1 VTESKSISVV
11 IADDSVLLR
20 EGMARL
26 LVESGFDVVG
36 QAGDAPTLVRLVRET
51 RPSVAIVDIRMPPGH
66 TDEGLR
72 AAKAIRQEH
81 RDRVAVLVLSQYLET
96 AFALGLVTEGEGGL
110 GYLLKDRVAD
120 VDDFAEAVRRVARGG
135 LVIDPDVVARLVGRR
150 REPGPVDELSDRE
163 LEVLSLMAEGRSN
176 QAIGDHL
183 YVTQKTVE
191 AHIAHIFAK
200 LGLLP
205 ATDDHRRVLA
215 VLAYLRAG
223 TIPVHERHM
232 GSLEKTFGDL

>member
-11 IADDSVLLR
+11 LADDSVLLR

-150 REPGPVDELSDRE
+150 RQPGPVDELSDRE
-163 LEVLSLMAEGRSN
+163 LEVLSLMA
-176 QAIGDHL
+176 
-183 YVTQKTVE
+183 
-191 AHIAHIFAK
+191 
-200 LGLLP
+200 
-205 ATDDHRRVLA
+205 
-215 VLAYLRAG
+215 
-223 TIPVHERHM
+223 
-232 GSLEKTFGDL
+232 

>member
-1 VTESKSISVV
+1 MTGAGSIGVV
-11 IADDSVLLR
+11 LADDSVLLR
-20 EGMARL
+20 EGIARL
-26 LVESGFDVVG
+26 LVEAGFEVLG
-36 QAGDAPTLVRLVRET
+36 QAGDASSLLRLVRDT

-72 AAKAIRQEH
+72 AARAIREEH
-81 RDRVAVLVLSQYLET
+81 GDRVAVLVLSQYLET
-96 AFALGLVTEGEGGL
+96 AFAVGLVTEGQGGV

-120 VDDFAEAVRRVARGG
+120 VEEFAEAVRRVARGG
-135 LVIDPDVVARLVGRR
+135 LVIDPDVVARLVTRR

-176 QAIGDHL
+176 QAIGDRL
-183 YVTQKTVE
+183 YVTPKTVE
-191 AHIAHIFAK
+191 AHIAHIFTK

-205 ATDDHRRVLA
+205 APDDHRRVLA

-223 TIPVHERHM
+223 TGSAHERRRS
-232 GSLEKTFGDL
+232 GSIAR

>member
-1 VTESKSISVV
+1 MSKVSQATSITVV
-11 IADDSVLLR
+11 LADDSILLR
-20 EGMARL
+20 EGIARL
-26 LVESGFDVVG
+26 LAEAGFEVVG
-36 QAGDAPTLVRLVRET
+36 QAGDAASLIALVRER

-66 TDEGLR
+66 SDEGLR
-72 AAKAIRQEH
+72 AAKVIRQEH
-81 RDRVAVLVLSQYLET
+81 GDRVGVLVLSQYLET
-96 AFALGLVTEGEGGL
+96 AFALSLVTEGEGGL

-120 VDDFAEAVRRVARGG
+120 VDDFAEAIRRVARGG

-150 REPGPVDELSDRE
+150 REPGPVDELSERE

-176 QAIGDHL
+176 QAIADQL
-183 YVTQKTVE
+183 FVTQKTVE
-191 AHIAHIFAK
+191 AHIAHIFSK

-223 TIPVHERHM
+223 TAPVRY
-232 GSLEKTFGDL
+232 G